1 MNPDLEAIF
10 IDLKEKYPGLT
21 YGVRDTQQLKMDQA
35 LRNEI
40 AKEKR
45 KEHFA
50 KMKPQKAR
58 ELTEEDVRKSGRL
71 D

>member
-1 MNPDLEAIF
+1 MDSNLEEIF
-10 IDLKEKYPGLT
+10 IKLKAKYPGLR

-45 KEHFA
+45 AAHFA
-50 KMKPQKAR
+50 KMKPQKPR
-58 ELTEEDVRKSGRL
+58 ELTEEDVRKAGLL